1 MYDAYDVISMCG
13 ESLAKYMYCRSP
25 TEYNPRP
32 NIQRRTNLIVFR
44 AKQRIMSNKAS
55 TTLPAECVADFCIVP
70 VRVEKAMPVNVC
82 LTKQI
87 GTVSPSIAP
96 YVEKIEQQL
105 QQGGLQYSV
114 HETGTR
120 LHTLYKKVNQ
130 RALEYFLIKSL

>member
-1 MYDAYDVISMCG
+1 MG
-13 ESLAKYMYCRSP
+13 
-25 TEYNPRP
+25 RP

-70 VRVEKAMPVNVC
+70 
-82 LTKQI
+82 I

-114 HETGTR
+114 RETGTR
-120 LHTLYKKVNQ
+120 LQGSWLEVMNAIGEAHALLHDGGIQRIHTDV
-130 RALEYFLIKSL
+130 RIASRTGAMRGKSQEDGNAKRFEFTDDRS

>member
-1 MYDAYDVISMCG
+1 
-13 ESLAKYMYCRSP
+13 
-25 TEYNPRP
+25 
-32 NIQRRTNLIVFR
+32 
-44 AKQRIMSNKAS
+44 
-55 TTLPAECVADFCIVP
+55 
-70 VRVEKAMPVNVC
+70 MPVNVC

-87 GTVSPSIAP
+87 GTVSPSIDP

-120 LHTLYKKVNQ
+120 LRTLYKKVNQ

>member
-1 MYDAYDVISMCG
+1 
-13 ESLAKYMYCRSP
+13 
-25 TEYNPRP
+25 
-32 NIQRRTNLIVFR
+32 
-44 AKQRIMSNKAS
+44 MSNKAS

-70 VRVEKAMPVNVC
+70 VSVEKAMPVNVC

-120 LHTLYKKVNQ
+120 LQGSWLEVMNAIGEAHALLHDGGIQRIHTDV
-130 RALEYFLIKSL
+130 RIASR